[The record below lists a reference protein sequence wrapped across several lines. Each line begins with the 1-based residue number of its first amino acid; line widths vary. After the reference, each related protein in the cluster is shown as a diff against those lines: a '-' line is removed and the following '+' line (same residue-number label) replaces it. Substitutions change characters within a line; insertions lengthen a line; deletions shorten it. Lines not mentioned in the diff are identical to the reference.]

1 MARTKFGLLD
11 HISEDGLFSG
21 GCSQTEI
28 WEDRPGR
35 VAPVK
40 PKACGISI
48 HHRLALHS
56 SGPNPSGAPRRGIVF
71 QYRADDAFQ
80 LADGVWKDTGIM
92 IWAGVLRLPKSRR
105 YPEHPF
111 GHAWHQEGYFATEV
125 NRSNGF
131 QWIKE

>member
-1 MARTKFGLLD
+1 MARTKFGLLA

-35 VAPVK
+35 GAPVK

-56 SGPNPSGAPRRGIVF
+56 SGPNPSGTPRRGIVF
-71 QYRADDAFQ
+71 QYRAD
-80 LADGVWKDTGIM
+80 GVWKDTGIM
-92 IWAGVLRLPKSRR
+92 IFGHRREHVRCDAGVLRLPKSRR

-111 GHAWHQEGYFATEV
+111 GHAWHH
-125 NRSNGF
+125 
-131 QWIKE
+131 

>member
-1 MARTKFGLLD
+1 MALYIWFAARSKFGLLD

-28 WEDRPGR
+28 WED
-35 VAPVK
+35 
-40 PKACGISI
+40 
-48 HHRLALHS
+48 
-56 SGPNPSGAPRRGIVF
+56 RRGIVF

-92 IWAGVLRLPKSRR
+92 ICGQRRELVRCDAGVLRLPKSRR

-111 GHAWHQEGYFATEV
+111 GHAWH
-125 NRSNGF
+125 
-131 QWIKE
+131 